1 MSSLQLADDHLC
13 VGVEVDVSLL
23 LDPGKGLSGW
33 PLKEDIPEDNHDDDD
48 EDGNMTR
55 ISVNITGK
63 SGNIL
68 WISGNVT
75 GILIKI
81 SGGGKITH
89 CWFWSSLFFLFVQ
102 YSSTRFSWVSSFSK
116 MTETANVIF
125 TNLSVKVITV
135 LLLQEDWSHSSRSH
149 FCHDNCSEARSRG
162 ILSQGSGRPKK
173 NV

>member
-1 MSSLQLADDHLC
+1 MSSLQLSDHHLC

-55 ISVNITGK
+55 ISVNITEKSGNILWISGNITGK

-68 WISGNVT
+68 GISGNVT

-116 MTETANVIF
+116 MTETANIIF
-125 TNLSVKVITV
+125 TNLSVKICVA
-135 LLLQEDWSHSSRSH
+135 LLL
-149 FCHDNCSEARSRG
+149 
-162 ILSQGSGRPKK
+162 
-173 NV
+173 

>member
-1 MSSLQLADDHLC
+1 MSSLQLSDHHLC

-102 YSSTRFSWVSSFSK
+102 YSSTLFSWVSSFSK

-162 ILSQGSGRPKK
+162 ILWQGSGRPKK